1 MKRAPNFRTA
11 ASVRRP
17 IAGSFAVAAALALVA
32 TSTSAF
38 RAAGLEAAFAQ
49 DQDAAPAQDAAHAYS
64 EDLWGGLEWRN
75 VGPPRGGRSIAAA
88 GSGARPFE
96 YYMGT
101 TGGGLWKTTD
111 GGQNW
116 EPVTDGQIGSA
127 SIGAVQVCEADPD
140 VVYMGTGETQLRGNI
155 QQGDGAYKSTDGG
168 ETWEHVG
175 LRETQNIARIRI
187 HPEDCDVAWAAA
199 FGKHSADNPERG
211 VFKTTDGGE
220 SWRKVLYRSEK
231 AGAVDVSVDATN
243 PDVLYASVWEAWRR
257 SWGMSSGGEESGLF
271 KSTDG
276 GESWT
281 EITDN
286 VGLSDGPV
294 GKIGVA
300 VSPANPDRV
309 WALIEHEPDGGVWRS
324 DDAGATWEKVNDE
337 RKLRQR
343 AFYYTRVY
351 ADPNDENVM
360 YALNT
365 GLYRSRDGG
374 ETFPR
379 GIRVPHG
386 DNHDLW
392 IAPDDSDRMV
402 NANDGGANVSFNGGR
417 TWTDQDYSTA
427 QFYRVIT
434 TKHTPYHICGG
445 QQDNSTACIPVRG
458 WNQMAARGPGNRSWY
473 YAVGGCESGY
483 VAPNPI
489 DLDVFYA
496 GCYGGALSRFDMAT
510 GATRAVNVWPE
521 NPMGQSSEDLI
532 ERVQWTF
539 PIVFSHHDPEV
550 LYTGTQK
557 VWKTTTEGQSW
568 EQISPDLTR
577 ADPATMG
584 PSGGPITKDQ
594 TGVETYATVFAV
606 APSYHDP
613 EVIWAGSDDGL
624 VHVTRDGGTNWTNA
638 TPPDAPDHVRI
649 NTIEASPNA
658 RGKAYVSGIR
668 YLVDDD
674 RSPYVWKTDDYGAT
688 WTKIVNGLPG
698 DDFIRATREDPK
710 RPGLL
715 YAASERTVYVSFDD
729 GGRWQPLSLNLP
741 VVQVSDLVVEEND
754 VVIATHGRSFWVLED
769 IGPLRQMSA
778 EVAAA
783 ESWLFE
789 PADPVRG
796 IDRGASFQ
804 YYLAEDAER
813 VEIEVLDAAG
823 EVVRS
828 FEGVAIDEEEEE
840 EDESPFARFF
850 GGGGAA
856 TPSVKAGAHSFRWD
870 LRYPAWTDF
879 DGRIMWAA
887 RPMGPTAVPGSYTVR
902 MTVDDGA
909 PQARDFE
916 VLVNPNLEG
925 VTVADLRE
933 RFELAIEIRDRVSAA
948 NEAVIKVRDI
958 EGQIAERLEE
968 TDEDEIEEQAE
979 VVEENLN
986 VVEAEIYQVRNQSNQ
1001 DPLNY
1006 PIKLNNKLA
1015 ALLGV
1020 VESSESRPTDQSY
1033 EVFEHLSALLDEQIS
1048 QMEIV
1053 IRRDLGALND
1063 LLIREGLEPIEDRR
1077 LVS

>member
-1 MKRAPNFRTA
+1 MPGTHRFPFLATLTA
-11 ASVRRP
+11 CILTVS
-17 IAGSFAVAAALALVA
+17 AALPAPVK
-32 TSTSAF
+32 
-38 RAAGLEAAFAQ
+38 AQ
-49 DQDAAPAQDAAHAYS
+49 ETFPDDFWS
-64 EDLWGGLEWRN
+64 SLEWRN
-75 VGPPRGGRSIAAA
+75 VGPPRGGRSIAVA
-88 GSGARPFE
+88 GSDARALE
-96 YYMGT
+96 YFMGT
-101 TGGGLWKTTD
+101 TGGGLWKSTD

-116 EPVTDGQIGSA
+116 DPVTDGQITSG
-127 SIGAVQVCEADPD
+127 SIGAVQVCGSDPD
-140 VVYMGTGETQLRGNI
+140 IVYMGTGETQLRGNI

-187 HPEDCDVAWAAA
+187 HPDNCDVAWAAA

-220 SWRKVLYRSEK
+220 TWRKVLYKSDK
-231 AGAVDVSVDATN
+231 AGAVDISVDVTN
-243 PDVLYASVWEAWRR
+243 PDVLYAAVWEAWRR
-257 SWGMSSGGEESGLF
+257 SWGMSSGGEDSGLW

-281 EITDN
+281 DITGN
-286 VGLSDGPV
+286 VGLADGPI

-324 DDAGATWEKVNDE
+324 DDAGATWERVNEE

-351 ADPNDENVM
+351 ADPNDEDVM

-374 ETFPR
+374 ETFP
-379 GIRVPHG
+379 GGVQVPHG

-392 IAPDDSDRMV
+392 IAPNDSDRMI
-402 NANDGGANVSFNGGR
+402 NGNDGGANVSFNGGD
-417 TWTDQDYSTA
+417 TWTDQDFSTA

-434 TKHTPYHICGG
+434 TEHTPYHICGG

-458 WNQMAARGPGNRSWY
+458 WNQMAARGPGMRAWY
-473 YAVGGCESGY
+473 YSVGGCESGY
-483 VAPNPI
+483 VAPNPV

-521 NPMGQSSEDLI
+521 NPMGQSSEDLV

-539 PIVFSHHDPEV
+539 PIVFSHHDPDV

-568 EQISPDLTR
+568 EQLSPDLTR
-577 ADPATMG
+577 ADPMTIG

-594 TGVETYATVFAV
+594 TGVETYATVFAI
-606 APSYHDP
+606 APSYHDAD
-613 EVIWAGSDDGL
+613 VIWAGSDDGL
-624 VHVTRDGGTNWTNA
+624 VHVTRDGGLNWDNV
-638 TPPDAPDHVRI
+638 TPPDAPDFVRI
-649 NTIEASPNA
+649 NTIEASPTTP
-658 RGKAYVSGIR
+658 GKAYVSGIR

-674 RSPYVWKTDDYGAT
+674 RSPYVWRTDDYGET
-688 WTKIVNGLPG
+688 WTSIIGGLPA
-698 DDFIRATREDPK
+698 DDFIRATREDPA
-710 RPGLL
+710 RAGLL

-741 VVQVSDLVVEEND
+741 VVQVSDLVVEDND
-754 VVIATHGRSFWVLED
+754 LVIATHGRSFWVLED
-769 IGPLRQMSA
+769 IGPLRQMTE

-783 ESWLFE
+783 GAWLFE
-789 PADPVRG
+789 PTDPVRG
-796 IDRGASFQ
+796 IDQGARFQ
-804 YYLAEDAER
+804 YYLAEDAES
-813 VEIEVLDAAG
+813 VTFEVLDAEG
-823 EVVRS
+823 EVVRTY
-828 FEGVAIDEEEEE
+828 EGVASDEDEEE
-840 EDESPFARFF
+840 DDDPGARFF
-850 GGGGAA
+850 GGGGGGQPRV
-856 TPSVKAGAHSFRWD
+856 TRGSYSFRWD
-870 LRYPAWTDF
+870 MRYPAWTDF
-879 DGRIMWAA
+879 EGRIMWAA
-887 RPMGPTAVPGSYTVR
+887 RPTGPVAVPGTYTVR
-902 MTVDDGA
+902 MTADGGA
-909 PQARDFE
+909 PLTRDFDIGI
-916 VLVNPNLEG
+916 NPNLEG

-933 RFELAIEIRDRVSAA
+933 RFELAIEIRDRVTEA

-958 EGQIAERLEE
+958 AGQIDERLEE
-968 TDEDEIEEQAE
+968 TDDEEIGTQAA
-979 VVEENLN
+979 VVDENLG
-986 VVEAEIYQVRNQSNQ
+986 VVEAEIYQVKNQSNQ

-1020 VESSESRPTDQSY
+1020 VEGSESRPTDQSY
-1033 EVFEHLSALLDEQIS
+1033 DVFQRLSALLDEQIS
-1048 QMEIV
+1048 QMDIV
-1053 IRRDLGALND
+1053 ILRDLGRLNE

>member
-1 MKRAPNFRTA
+1 MRIPHRFAFVAVVCLTTLSTLPPPPARAQE
-11 ASVRRP
+11 
-17 IAGSFAVAAALALVA
+17 
-32 TSTSAF
+32 AF
-38 RAAGLEAAFAQ
+38 PDE
-49 DQDAAPAQDAAHAYS
+49 
-64 EDLWGGLEWRN
+64 LWSSLSWRN
-75 VGPPRGGRSIAAA
+75 VGPARGGRSIAAA
-88 GSGARPFE
+88 GSEARPFE

-111 GGQNW
+111 GGLNW
-116 EPVTDGQIGSA
+116 RPVTDGQINSA
-127 SIGAVQVCEADPD
+127 SIGAVQVCESDPD
-140 VVYMGTGETQLRGNI
+140 IVYMGTGETQLRGNI
-155 QQGDGAYKSTDGG
+155 QQGDGAYRSTDGG

-187 HPEDCDVAWAAA
+187 HPENCDVAWAAA

-211 VFKTTDGGE
+211 VFKTTDGGAT
-220 SWRKVLYRSEK
+220 WHRVLFKSDK
-231 AGAVDVSVDATN
+231 AGATDISVDATN
-243 PDVLYASVWEAWRR
+243 PDVMYASIWEAWRR
-257 SWGMSSGGEESGLF
+257 SWGMSSGGEDSGLW
-271 KSTDG
+271 KSVDG

-281 EITDN
+281 EITGN
-286 VGLSDGPV
+286 IGLAEGPV

-324 DDAGATWEKVNDE
+324 DDAGATWERVNDE

-351 ADPNDENVM
+351 ADPNDEDVV

-374 ETFPR
+374 ETFPG
-379 GIRVPHG
+379 GIPVPHG

-402 NANDGGANVSFNGGR
+402 NANDGGANVTFNGGR
-417 TWTDQDYSTA
+417 SWTDQDYSTA

-434 TKHTPYHICGG
+434 TGHTPYHICGG

-458 WNQMAARGPGNRSWY
+458 WNQMAARGPGDRTWY

-483 VAPNPI
+483 VAPDPV

-510 GATRAVNVWPE
+510 GASRAVNVWPE
-521 NPMGQSSEDLI
+521 NPMGQSSEDLV

-539 PIVFSHHDPEV
+539 PIVFSHHDPNV

-557 VWKTTTEGQSW
+557 VWRTTSEGQSW
-568 EQISPDLTR
+568 ERISPDLTR
-577 ADPATMG
+577 SDAGTMG

-594 TGVETYATVFAV
+594 TGVETYATVFAI
-606 APSYHDP
+606 APSHHDAD
-613 EVIWAGSDDGL
+613 VIWAGSDDGL
-624 VHVTRDGGTNWTNA
+624 VHVTPDGGLGWA
-638 TPPDAPDHVRI
+638 DVTPPDAPDFVRI
-649 NTIEASPNA
+649 NTIEASPNTP
-658 RGKAYVSGIR
+658 GKAYVSGIR

-674 RSPYVWKTDDYGAT
+674 RGPYIWRTEDHGRS
-688 WTKIVNGLPG
+688 WTKIVGGLPE
-698 DDFIRATREDPK
+698 DDFIRATREDPA

-729 GGRWQPLSLNLP
+729 GARWQPLSLNLP

-754 VVIATHGRSFWVLED
+754 LVIATHGRSFWVLED
-769 IGPLRQMSA
+769 IGPLRQMTA

-783 ESWLFE
+783 PAWLFD
-789 PADPVRG
+789 PVDPVRG
-796 IDRGASFQ
+796 IDQGAQFR
-804 YYLAEDAER
+804 YHLAEAAER
-813 VEIEVLDAAG
+813 VTIEILDGAG

-828 FEGVAIDEEEEE
+828 YEGTAEDEEEE

-850 GGGGAA
+850 GGGGGGSPAVEQG
-856 TPSVKAGAHSFRWD
+856 SHSFRWD
-870 LRYPAWTDF
+870 LRHPAWTDF
-879 DGRIMWAA
+879 EGRIMWAA
-887 RPMGPTAVPGSYTVR
+887 RPMGPTAVPGPYTVR
-902 MTVDDGA
+902 MTVDDAA
-909 PQARDFE
+909 PLTRDFE
-916 VLVNPNLEG
+916 VRINPNLAG

-933 RFELAIEIRDRVSAA
+933 RFDLAIRIRDRVTEA
-948 NEAVIKVRDI
+948 NEAVIRARDI
-958 EGQIAERLEE
+958 KGQVDARLKE
-968 TDEDEIEEQAE
+968 TDNGEVETQAA
-979 VVEENLN
+979 VVKDNLSA
-986 VVEAEIYQVRNQSNQ
+986 VEAEIYQVRNRSNQ

-1015 ALLGV
+1015 ALLGL
-1020 VESSESRPTDQSY
+1020 VEGSEGRPTDQSHA
-1033 EVFEHLSALLDEQIS
+1033 VFRRLAELLDAELEE
-1048 QMEIV
+1048 MGIV
-1053 IRRDLGALND
+1053 ILRDVGRLNE
-1063 LLIREGLEPIEDRR
+1063 LLVREGLEPIQETR

>member
-11 ASVRRP
+11 ASVRGP
-17 IAGSFAVAAALALVA
+17 IAGSFAVGAALALVA
-32 TSTSAF
+32 ASTSAF
-38 RAAGLEAAFAQ
+38 RAAGLEAAVAQ
-49 DQDAAPAQDAAHAYS
+49 DQDAAPAQDAAHVYS
-64 EDLWGGLEWRN
+64 EDLWGELEWRN

-231 AGAVDVSVDATN
+231 AGAVDISVDATN

-379 GIRVPHG
+379 GIQVPHG

-674 RSPYVWKTDDYGAT
+674 RSPYVWKTEDYGAT

-754 VVIATHGRSFWVLED
+754 VVIATHGRSFWVLENV
-769 IGPLRQMSA
+769 GPLRQMSA
-778 EVAAA
+778 DVAAA
-783 ESWLFE
+783 EAWLFE

-828 FEGVAIDEEEEE
+828 FEGVASDEEEEE

-979 VVEENLN
+979 VVEANLN

-1063 LLIREGLEPIEDRR
+1063 LLIREGLEPIEDRQ

>member
-1 MKRAPNFRTA
+1 MRIAHRFVFVTTVLSTILATVPPASPPATA
-11 ASVRRP
+11 Q
-17 IAGSFAVAAALALVA
+17 
-32 TSTSAF
+32 
-38 RAAGLEAAFAQ
+38 EAY
-49 DQDAAPAQDAAHAYS
+49 P
-64 EDLWGGLEWRN
+64 EGLWGSLEWRN

-88 GSGARPFE
+88 GSAARPFE

-116 EPVTDGQIGSA
+116 RPVTDGQIGSA
-127 SIGAVQVCEADPD
+127 SIGAVQVCETNPD
-140 VVYMGTGETQLRGNI
+140 IVYMGTGETQLRGNI
-155 QQGDGAYKSTDGG
+155 QQGDGAYRSTDGG

-187 HPEDCDVAWAAA
+187 HPENCDIAWAAA

-211 VFKTTDGGE
+211 VFKTTDGGTT
-220 SWRKVLYRSEK
+220 WRRVLYKSDK
-231 AGAVDVSVDATN
+231 AGATDISVDVTN
-243 PDVLYASVWEAWRR
+243 PDIIYASIWEAWRR
-257 SWGMSSGGEESGLF
+257 SWGMSSGGEDSGLW

-281 EITDN
+281 EITGN
-286 VGLSDGPV
+286 IGLAEGPV

-300 VSPANPDRV
+300 VSPANPNRV
-309 WALIEHEPDGGVWRS
+309 WTLIEHEPDGGVWRS
-324 DDAGATWEKVNDE
+324 DDAGATWERVNDE

-351 ADPNDENVM
+351 ADPNDEDVV

-379 GIRVPHG
+379 GIPVPHG

-392 IAPDDSDRMV
+392 IAPDDSERMV
-402 NANDGGANVSFNGGR
+402 NANDGGANVTFNGGGS
-417 TWTDQDYSTA
+417 WTDQDYSTA
-427 QFYRVIT
+427 QFYRVVT
-434 TKHTPYHICGG
+434 TEHTPYHICGG

-458 WNQMAARGPGNRSWY
+458 WNQMAARGPGNRTWY

-483 VAPNPI
+483 VAPNPVN
-489 DLDVFYA
+489 LNVFYA
-496 GCYGGALSRFDMAT
+496 GCYGGALSRFDMST

-521 NPMGQSSEDLI
+521 NPMGQSSEDLV

-539 PIVFSHHDPEV
+539 PIVFSHHDPGV

-557 VWKTTTEGQSW
+557 VWKTTSEGQSW

-577 ADPATMG
+577 AAAETMG

-606 APSYHDP
+606 APSYHDA

-624 VHVTRDGGTNWTNA
+624 VHVTRDGGLNWANV
-638 TPPDAPDHVRI
+638 TPPDAPDFVRI
-649 NTIEASPNA
+649 NTIEASPNTP
-658 RGKAYVSGIR
+658 GKAYVSGIR

-674 RSPYVWKTDDYGAT
+674 RAPYIWKTEDYGAS
-688 WTKIVNGLPG
+688 WTKIVGGLPE
-698 DDFIRATREDPK
+698 DDFIRATREDPA

-729 GGRWQPLSLNLP
+729 GARWQPLSLNLP

-754 VVIATHGRSFWVLED
+754 LVIGTHGRSFWVLEG

-783 ESWLFE
+783 PAWLF
-789 PADPVRG
+789 DPVDPIRG
-796 IDRGASFQ
+796 IDQGAQFR
-804 YYLAEDAER
+804 YHLGEAAER
-813 VEIEVLDAAG
+813 VTIEILDGAG
-823 EVVRS
+823 NLIRS
-828 FEGVAIDEEEEE
+828 YEGTAEGEKEE

-850 GGGGAA
+850 GGGGGGSPAVEQG
-856 TPSVKAGAHSFRWD
+856 SHSFRWD
-870 LRYPAWTDF
+870 LRYPSWTDF
-879 DGRIMWAA
+879 EGRIMWAA
-887 RPMGPTAVPGSYTVR
+887 RPMGPMAVPGTYEVR
-902 MTVDDGA
+902 MTVGDAA
-909 PQARDFE
+909 PLTRDFE
-916 VLVNPNLEG
+916 VRINPNLQG

-933 RFELAIEIRDRVSAA
+933 RFDLAIRIRDRVSEA
-948 NEAVIKVRDI
+948 NEAVIKARDI
-958 EGQIAERLEE
+958 KGQVDERLEE
-968 TDEDEIEEQAE
+968 TDREEIEAQA
-979 VVEENLN
+979 VVVKDNLSA
-986 VVEAEIYQVRNQSNQ
+986 VEAEIYQVKNQSNQ

-1015 ALLGV
+1015 ALLGL
-1020 VESSESRPTDQSY
+1020 VEGSENRPTDQSHA
-1033 EVFEHLSALLDEQIS
+1033 VFRRLVSLLDEQL
-1048 QMEIV
+1048 QRMGIV
-1053 IRRDLGALND
+1053 ILRDLGRLNE
-1063 LLIREGLEPIEDRR
+1063 LLVREGLEPIQETR
-1077 LVS
+1077 LIS